1 MSTLQTSCFII
12 CYSIDDQ
19 RTINDVE
26 LNYQEIKEYYKKNTY
41 VPIIL
46 VGKT

>member
-1 MSTLQTSCFII
+1 MLQTDCFII
-12 CYSIDDQ
+12 CYSIGYRSSFD
-19 RTINDVE
+19 RVE
-26 LNYQEIKEYYKKNTY
+26 SYWYPEIKNHCNSNNTE